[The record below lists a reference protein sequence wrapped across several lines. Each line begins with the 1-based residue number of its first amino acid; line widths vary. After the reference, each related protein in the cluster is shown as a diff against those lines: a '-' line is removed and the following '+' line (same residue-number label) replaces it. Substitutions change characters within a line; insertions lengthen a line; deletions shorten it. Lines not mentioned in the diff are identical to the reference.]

1 MRAIVT
7 SSADPQEAADEN
19 FDAGTQYLT
28 EDTGDKPDDKGVW
41 EDEVQKP
48 DKHGPMV
55 HGVPQEGTEAQE
67 GDLQPTGGPQG
78 EDQVPGV
85 DDKYYKEDNHSGPDQ
100 ILIEMFEL
108 TMFTLLQT
116 SISDPPGFSFQIS

>member
-67 GDLQPTGGPQG
+67 GYVQPTGGPQG
-78 EDQVPGV
+78 DIHLRSSRV
-85 DDKYYKEDNHSGPDQ
+85 
-100 ILIEMFEL
+100 F
-108 TMFTLLQT
+108 
-116 SISDPPGFSFQIS
+116 ISDFMKGGGLNIL